1 MQKILFHSPLSRTT
15 VCRLSILMISMAA
28 LCTFEAFVS
37 AIPATASAPD
47 NITVPDDITMTDELL
62 PLSARAM
69 DAPRQSVG
77 LDQVSDT
84 LNDQIESDQQANTKD
99 SLPLDSLPIIGEL
112 MDESGNFD
120 IGIDLPFDVSINDVM
135 GETGLIFS
143 TDFTVD

>member
-1 MQKILFHSPLSRTT
+1 
-15 VCRLSILMISMAA
+15 
-28 LCTFEAFVS
+28 
-37 AIPATASAPD
+37 
-47 NITVPDDITMTDELL
+47 
-62 PLSARAM
+62 M